1 MTSSNEKS
9 SQMHLVT
16 IASDPRILGSDTVN
30 SFRHVLYNL
39 YLCDLDLIENAALE
53 DGTVRGLEHLYS
65 LLLVLR
71 KEILLFID

>member
-1 MTSSNEKS
+1 
-9 SQMHLVT
+9 MHLVT
-16 IASDPRILGSDTVN
+16 IASDRTLMIY
-30 SFRHVLYNL
+30 FRHALYNL